1 MLEVLNIKDE
11 VHVVIL
17 VVLDLDV
24 NNVHVNMVE
33 VRDVVNVIK
42 RLVVA
47 LVLETMLEVFR
58 KGAEI
63 YLRNL
68 KHVWEVVSIRH
79 CLEDIYLALLVIPF
93 KQSKVKNILDFGK
106 ELELPVCVYITGGNR
121 INCLLYDQRELGY

>member
-1 MLEVLNIKDE
+1 MLSVSQVCMLLELLMLEVLNIKDE

-68 KHVWEVVSIRH
+68 KHV
-79 CLEDIYLALLVIPF
+79 
-93 KQSKVKNILDFGK
+93 
-106 ELELPVCVYITGGNR
+106 
-121 INCLLYDQRELGY
+121 

>member
-1 MLEVLNIKDE
+1 MVDFILVVCVTQNLILMLSVSQVCMLLELLMLEVLNIKDE

-68 KHVWEVVSIRH
+68 KHV
-79 CLEDIYLALLVIPF
+79 
-93 KQSKVKNILDFGK
+93 
-106 ELELPVCVYITGGNR
+106 
-121 INCLLYDQRELGY
+121 